1 MVAQDVINFKKYKK
15 YKFFI
20 LYNKKWIANIIVNIN
35 VVMAPGDPGQPLEKE
50 GKDEKMAQQEF
61 RSYRSC

>member
-20 LYNKKWIANIIVNIN
+20 LYNKKWIAKIIVNIN
-35 VVMAPGDPGQPLEKE
+35 VVMAPGDPGVALEKE
-50 GKDEKMAQQEF
+50 GKEEKMAQQE
-61 RSYRSC
+61 